1 MRRFT
6 HETKTG
12 SISSGSQ
19 RHHRQRGVVLVIMLL
34 AIVLIASLLYYVI
47 NLGKHVNNRIV
58 VQHSADAAANA
69 QGTWI
74 ARQFNTVAMNNVTI
88 TRYLAAI
95 PVMDCQPLIAE
106 AQYNE
111 YRRLLDGLQ
120 VTYNP
125 TDGINTINSS
135 NDLLNQR
142 LTTELA
148 LLYNEMVSEQQQ
160 LFDVYNQ
167 FLQYDI
173 TQDTRYPGNIW
184 DAMHNLNEISL
195 AVMDGL
201 PTMAGLHAAD
211 VGRVNMEADNSTGT
225 FVTTIPAMVN
235 LPYRHSRSND
245 TSIRTHFDDFKDPV
259 LDGRLPSYM
268 DHRIINRGP
277 FDTVFGQRSLLY
289 SMFEQPAGDAT
300 QSPALAMLGSQKFD
314 TLEPTSLFSL
324 FDTGDQLALKATG
337 KFDLNTASSPVNVTT
352 TVNDAQTPSTDETAQ
367 ASLSLTDAMVESIT
381 ASVLASPFGGG
392 YQGPPSDTSHPSRPG
407 RSPSARI
414 PRAYRTHG
422 IMGRILNSL
431 HHNPNHQHMR
441 FDRQIN
447 LFRQN
452 YAQWSKYVARN
463 EVKHL
468 WPENGDNLH
477 NRFAK
482 PTWTSDY
489 PTDLDAQPI
498 ARTAFLRLQIKS
510 RYRWGEGFMESENE
524 EDDES
529 GGNNSP
535 DEDDKIEPPSY
546 HIQTNFGDN
555 ANNQVEMR
563 NSRRSRSLY
572 LIMTRGWWL
581 GDLKNPIDL
590 RMEPQELDD
599 DDDSADTDDTEEE
612 YDRTVFREIA
622 PFAEVIPL
630 SGSSNDDCRVW
641 LYLDH
646 TLVRP
651 VPNGDRDVGIPPFDE
666 ENEEDD
672 INDHVVYIY
681 QVLIYLGINT
691 NPLYIGLDNH
701 ELNPHRN
708 SDLSDSQRR
717 ALRRENDNTFHAN
730 SQLAHAY
737 SNVMDDDAYVAI
749 IPNPYEGL
757 DHDAMPGPVI
767 LDTRSLNRTDDGA
780 ECDAAR
786 ESVRQYQD
794 QRLRFLAYA
803 SRQNQ
808 ASFWPSRFDR
818 TKPTNRTSAVA
829 QVVIFNNHSF
839 DLWTPMW
846 QSQIEQ
852 ATNWQGW
859 VNKATSDQDSG
870 EHPWSSDTQMSNM
883 INHLQA
889 VTPLAEARL
898 SH

>member
-1 MRRFT
+1 
-6 HETKTG
+6 
-12 SISSGSQ
+12 
-19 RHHRQRGVVLVIMLL
+19 
-34 AIVLIASLLYYVI
+34 
-47 NLGKHVNNRIV
+47 
-58 VQHSADAAANA
+58 
-69 QGTWI
+69 
-74 ARQFNTVAMNNVTI
+74 
-88 TRYLAAI
+88 
-95 PVMDCQPLIAE
+95 
-106 AQYNE
+106 
-111 YRRLLDGLQ
+111 
-120 VTYNP
+120 
-125 TDGINTINSS
+125 
-135 NDLLNQR
+135 
-142 LTTELA
+142 
-148 LLYNEMVSEQQQ
+148 
-160 LFDVYNQ
+160 
-167 FLQYDI
+167 
-173 TQDTRYPGNIW
+173 
-184 DAMHNLNEISL
+184 
-195 AVMDGL
+195 
-201 PTMAGLHAAD
+201 
-211 VGRVNMEADNSTGT
+211 
-225 FVTTIPAMVN
+225 AMVN
-235 LPYRHSRSND
+235 LPYRHSRSSD

-289 SMFEQPAGDAT
+289 AMFEQPTGET
-300 QSPALAMLGSQKFD
+300 SQSPALAMLGSQKFD

-324 FDTGDQLALKATG
+324 FDTGDELALKATG
-337 KFDLNTASSPVNVTT
+337 EFDVNAAASPMNMTAAVKEAP
-352 TVNDAQTPSTDETAQ
+352 TPSSNQTAQ

-392 YQGPPSDTSHPSRPG
+392 YQSPPSDTSHPSRPG
-407 RSPSARI
+407 RSPSARL
-414 PRAYRTHG
+414 PVAYQTHG

-431 HHNPNHQHMR
+431 HHNPNHRHMPFNR
-441 FDRQIN
+441 HIN

-468 WPENGDNLH
+468 WPEDGDNLH

-482 PTWTSDY
+482 PAWTSRY
-489 PTDLDAQPI
+489 PTTLDPDEQTI
-498 ARTAFLRLQIKS
+498 ARTAYLRLQIKS
-510 RYRWGEGFMESENE
+510 RYRWGDGFMEAPADGSA
-524 EDDES
+524 S
-529 GGNNSP
+529 
-535 DEDDKIEPPSY
+535 PSY
-546 HIQTNFGDN
+546 RVQTNFGQN

-563 NSRRSRSLY
+563 DSRLSGSLY
-572 LIMTRGWWL
+572 MIMTRGWWL
-581 GDLKNPIDL
+581 GDVLDPTAL
-590 RMEPQELDD
+590 RMEPVEPEDDGNDDADD
-599 DDDSADTDDTEEE
+599 DDDGGAQDE
-612 YDRTVFREIA
+612 FEIQ
-622 PFAEVIPL
+622 PFAEVIPI
-630 SGSSNDDCRVW
+630 SSNNRVW

-651 VPNGDRDVGIPPFDE
+651 VPNGDRDVGVPPFDE
-666 ENEEDD
+666 EDPNDD

-691 NPLYIGLDNH
+691 NPLYIGIDNH
-701 ELNPHRN
+701 ELNPHENR
-708 SDLSDSQRR
+708 DLSNSQRR
-717 ALRRENDNTFHAN
+717 ALRRENDNTFHSD

-737 SNVMDDDAYVAI
+737 RDAMDEDEYVAI

-767 LDTRSLNRTDDGA
+767 LDTRSLDRTDDGA
-780 ECDAAR
+780 ECDDAR

-808 ASFWPSRFDR
+808 ASMWPSKFDR

-852 ATNWQGW
+852 TTNWQGW
-859 VNKATSDQDSG
+859 INKAASDLDSG
-870 EHPWSSDTQMSNM
+870 EHPWSSDTQQTNM